1 MWCLWKSRNDN
12 RFCRKSRS
20 PLQVFAA
27 GEAIL
32 KETSLEVTTP
42 PLING
47 AMVSTET
54 NKAVLAK
61 DHAENQNQFTL
72 QATPTPG
79 KTIMDISNL
88 SGPIVYSDVAWSLG
102 SEGGPAVAGLGIFI
116 QFPGDRQCK
125 HLCISAISPPAT
137 SAIQAE
143 AFGIMLATK
152 MAEMLQLQQITLL
165 TDNATLASTLAANRL
180 ILAPGHWTI
189 RPQLAYITTSSSF
202 DATRIYHINR
212 SYNFRAHHQ
221 ARLALKIR
229 NSLFR
234 FSCLCSGNA
243 TCLNADLAA
252 LTSVLQCTIVYV
264 LPPFQNKCVKFVKM
278 WMYLDIFYV

>member
-1 MWCLWKSRNDN
+1 MS
-12 RFCRKSRS
+12 S
-20 PLQVFAA
+20 
-27 GEAIL
+27 
-32 KETSLEVTTP
+32 
-42 PLING
+42 
-47 AMVSTET
+47 
-54 NKAVLAK
+54 
-61 DHAENQNQFTL
+61 
-72 QATPTPG
+72 
-79 KTIMDISNL
+79 
-88 SGPIVYSDVAWSLG
+88 
-102 SEGGPAVAGLGIFI
+102 
-116 QFPGDRQCK
+116 
-125 HLCISAISPPAT
+125 

-243 TCLNADLAA
+243 TCLNADLARDE
-252 LTSVLQCTIVYV
+252 SSIVTLGSAEPNDY
-264 LPPFQNKCVKFVKM
+264 
-278 WMYLDIFYV
+278 